1 MEQLKPHSPQ
11 PLKVGIVT
19 QVRVTSTRLPAKVLL
34 TVGGR
39 SYLEHHLDRLNRTG
53 LPAIVATTTNFN
65 DDLVVQ
71 LCNEDG
77 FPVFRGSEDDV
88 LSRFAGAAREHDLDG
103 IVRVTSDCP
112 LIDPEIVAA
121 GVDRWRAENDP
132 DLYISNCLERTYPR
146 GMDFEIF
153 SAARLYDAEQNA
165 TLKADRE
172 HVTSYLHQN
181 RSGEM
186 RLLNLPWSGGP
197 SSKNAAQ
204 YRLTLDTADDWKLL
218 DALIEDFDATNLG
231 CAELVA
237 ILDEH
242 PELAALNAHIEQKKL
257 GE

>member
-1 MEQLKPHSPQ
+1 MEQLKI
-11 PLKVGIVT
+11 GIIT

-34 TVGGR
+34 SVAGR
-39 SYLEHHLDRLNRTG
+39 SYLEHHLDRLSRTG
-53 LPAIVATTTNFN
+53 LPVIVATTTNFH

-71 LCNEDG
+71 VCKEDG
-77 FPVFRGSEDDV
+77 IPVFRGSEDDV
-88 LSRFAGAAREHDLDG
+88 LSRFAGAAREHELDA

-153 SAARLYDAEQNA
+153 STARLYDAEAKA

-172 HVTSYLHQN
+172 HVTPYLHQN

-197 SSKNAAQ
+197 HSKNAAQ

-218 DALIEDFDATNLG
+218 DALIEEYDATRLG

-237 ILDEH
+237 ILDAH
-242 PELAALNAHIEQKKL
+242 PELATLNAHIEQKKL

>member
-1 MEQLKPHSPQ
+1 MEQLKI
-11 PLKVGIVT
+11 GIIT

-34 TVGGR
+34 KVAGR
-39 SYLEHHLDRLNRTG
+39 TYLEHHLDRLQHTG
-53 LPAIVATTTNFN
+53 LPVIVATTTNT
-65 DDLVVQ
+65 DDEPVVRICAE
-71 LCNEDG
+71 LG
-77 FPVFRGSEDDV
+77 IPVFRGSEDDV
-88 LSRFAGAAREHDLDG
+88 LSRFAGAAREHELDG

-112 LIDPEIVAA
+112 LIDPAIVAA
-121 GVDRWRAENDP
+121 GVDRWRAENNP
-132 DLYISNCLERTYPR
+132 DLYVSNCLERTYPR

-153 SAARLYDAEQNA
+153 SAARLYDAEAKA

-172 HVTSYLHQN
+172 HVTPYLHQN

-186 RLLNLPWSGGP
+186 RLLNLPWSGGG
-197 SSKNAAQ
+197 AQ

-218 DALIEDFDATNLG
+218 DALIEDFDAPRLD

-237 ILDEH
+237 ILDQH

>member
-1 MEQLKPHSPQ
+1 MEQLKI
-11 PLKVGIVT
+11 GIVT

-34 TVGGR
+34 TVAGR
-39 SYLEHHLDRLNRTG
+39 SYLEHHLDRLSRTG
-53 LPAIVATTTNFN
+53 LPVVVATTTNFN
-65 DDLVVQ
+65 DNLVVQ

-88 LSRFAGAAREHDLDG
+88 LSRFAGAARAHGLDA

-153 SAARLYDAEQNA
+153 SAARLYDADAKA

-197 SSKNAAQ
+197 SSNRAAQ

-218 DALIEDFDATNLG
+218 DALIEDFDGTGLG
-231 CAELVA
+231 CAELVK

>member
-1 MEQLKPHSPQ
+1 ME
-11 PLKVGIVT
+11 PLKVGIIT

-34 TVGGR
+34 SVAGR
-39 SYLEHHLDRLNRTG
+39 SYLEHHLDRLSRTG
-53 LPAIVATTTNFN
+53 LPVIVATTTNVH

-71 LCNEDG
+71 VCHEG
-77 FPVFRGSEDDV
+77 GIPVFRGSEDDV
-88 LSRFAGAAREHDLDG
+88 LSRFAGAAREHGLDA

-121 GVDRWRAENDP
+121 GVDRWRAENDL

-153 SAARLYDAEQNA
+153 STARLYDAEAKA

-197 SSKNAAQ
+197 KTAPQ

-218 DALIEDFDATNLG
+218 DALIEDFDAPRLS

-237 ILDEH
+237 ILDAH

>member
-1 MEQLKPHSPQ
+1 MDPVTPALKI
-11 PLKVGIVT
+11 GIIT

-34 TVGGR
+34 AVAGR
-39 SYLEHHLDRLNRTG
+39 SYLEHHLDRLSRTG
-53 LPAIVATTTNFN
+53 LPVIVATTTNFN

-71 LCNEDG
+71 VCEEDG
-77 FPVFRGSEDDV
+77 IPVFRGSEDDV
-88 LSRFAGAAREHDLDG
+88 LSRFAGAAREHDLDA

-121 GVDRWRAENDP
+121 GVDRWRAENDL

-153 SAARLYDAEQNA
+153 STARLYDAEANA
-165 TLKADRE
+165 TLRTDRE
-172 HVTSYLHQN
+172 HVTPYLHQN

-186 RLLNLPWSGGP
+186 RLLNLPWSGGG
-197 SSKNAAQ
+197 AQ

-218 DALIEDFDATNLG
+218 DALIEDFGGTELG

-242 PELAALNAHIEQKKL
+242 PQLAALNAHIEQKKL

>member
-1 MEQLKPHSPQ
+1 VELKI
-11 PLKVGIVT
+11 GIIT
-19 QVRVTSTRLPAKVLL
+19 QVRATSTRLPGKVLL
-34 TVGGR
+34 TAGGKT
-39 SYLEHHLDRLNRTG
+39 YLEHHLDRLRGAG
-53 LPAIVATTTNFN
+53 LPVVVATTTNAA
-65 DDLVVQ
+65 DDPVVQ
-71 LCNEDG
+71 LCAERG
-77 FPVFRGSEDDV
+77 VPVFRGSEDDV
-88 LSRFAGAAREHDLDG
+88 LSRFAGAAREHGLDG

-112 LIDPEIVAA
+112 LIDPAIVAA

-153 SAARLYDAEQNA
+153 SAARLYDADAKA

-181 RSGEM
+181 RSGDVH
-186 RLLNLPWSGGP
+186 LLNLPWSDSAASP
-197 SSKNAAQ
+197 NAAQ

-218 DALIEDFDATNLG
+218 DALIEDFDAPRLDCT
-231 CAELVA
+231 ELVA
-237 ILDEH
+237 ILDQH

>member
-1 MEQLKPHSPQ
+1 MEQLK
-11 PLKVGIVT
+11 VGIIT

-34 TVGGR
+34 TVAGR
-39 SYLEHHLDRLNRTG
+39 SYLEHHLDRLSRTG

-153 SAARLYDAEQNA
+153 SAARLYDAEQKA

-186 RLLNLPWSGGP
+186 RLLNLPWSGGG
-197 SSKNAAQ
+197 SQ

-218 DALIEDFDATNLG
+218 DALFEDFGASELG

>member
-1 MEQLKPHSPQ
+1 MEQLKI
-11 PLKVGIVT
+11 GIVT

-34 TVGGR
+34 TVAGR
-39 SYLEHHLDRLNRTG
+39 SYLEHHLDRLSRTG
-53 LPAIVATTTNFN
+53 LPVIVATTTNFN

-71 LCNEDG
+71 LCDEDG

-88 LSRFAGAAREHDLDG
+88 LSRFAGAAREHHLDG

-132 DLYISNCLERTYPR
+132 DLYLSNCLERTYPR

-181 RSGEM
+181 RSGQM
-186 RLLNLPWSGGP
+186 RLLNLPWSEDG
-197 SSKNAAQ
+197 SQ
-204 YRLTLDTADDWKLL
+204 YRLTLDTPDDWKLL
-218 DALIEDFDATNLG
+218 DALFEDFDASHLN
-231 CAELVA
+231 CAELVK

-242 PELAALNAHIEQKKL
+242 PELATLNAHIEQKKL